1 MNEMK
6 RHTCV
11 TVGTFDGVHRGHQA
25 VLQTLLSESRR
36 RGLEPMVI
44 TFANHPLAVIDPRRA
59 PGRIMEVADEVRI
72 LELRGVSVRVLE
84 FDAAMMGTTAAG
96 WISIMK
102 EHYGADAI
110 VMGYDNTFGCDGI
123 GLSIAGYRRLSEEA
137 GVDLVSVPA
146 IAGISSS
153 AIRKSVEAG
162 DVEAAASMLGRPF
175 CIKGTVIHGDALGR
189 TIGFPTANIHVASG
203 MLVPAF
209 GVYAARVSVGDD
221 EIPAVVN
228 VGVRPTVT
236 SASELRIEAHLIDWV
251 GDLYGRAIRVD
262 FIERIRGERK
272 FSSLE
277 ALREAIADDTASA
290 LRLVK

>member
-36 RGLEPMVI
+36 RCLEPLVI

-84 FDAAMMGTTAAG
+84 FDAAMMGTTASG

-162 DVEAAASMLGRPF
+162 GVDSAASMLGRPF
-175 CIKGTVIHGDALGR
+175 YLKGTVIHGDALGR

-236 SASELRIEAHLIDWV
+236 SSSELRIEAHLIDWV

>member
-1 MNEMK
+1 
-6 RHTCV
+6 
-11 TVGTFDGVHRGHQA
+11 
-25 VLQTLLSESRR
+25 
-36 RGLEPMVI
+36 MVI

-72 LELRGVSVRVLE
+72 LESRGVSVRVLE

-102 EHYGADAI
+102 EQYGADAI

-162 DVEAAASMLGRPF
+162 DVDSAASMLGRPYYL
-175 CIKGTVIHGDALGR
+175 KGTVIHGDAIGR

-236 SASELRIEAHLIDWV
+236 SASELRIEAHLIDWA
-251 GDLYGRAIRVD
+251 GDLYGRTIRVD

-272 FSSLE
+272 FPSLE
-277 ALREAIADDTASA
+277 ALREAIADDTDSA

>member
-1 MNEMK
+1 
-6 RHTCV
+6 
-11 TVGTFDGVHRGHQA
+11 
-25 VLQTLLSESRR
+25 
-36 RGLEPMVI
+36 MVI

-72 LELRGVSVRVLE
+72 LESRGVSVRVLE

-102 EHYGADAI
+102 EQYGADAI

-153 AIRKSVEAG
+153 AIRKIVEAG
-162 DVEAAASMLGRPF
+162 GVDSAASMLGRPF
-175 CIKGTVIHGDALGR
+175 YLKGTVIHGDAIGR

-236 SASELRIEAHLIDWV
+236 SASELRIEAHLIDWA
-251 GDLYGRAIRVD
+251 GDLYGRTIRVD

-272 FSSLE
+272 FPSLE
-277 ALREAIADDTASA
+277 ALRQAIAADTASA
-290 LRLVK
+290 RKLVK